1 MPDLYFVE
9 CNCGQH
15 LRVELFEAGTTTVC
29 PACRAA
35 VDIPNSV
42 RLKELAGDR
51 YPTLSSLEKVQRAI
65 ANGEPPF
72 EGHCHGCDRVPAE
85 YVVPIVF
92 DVLVERQVVGY
103 MGVRPTLTGGIKLTA
118 EPTEETWQATTIPLM
133 LCTEC
138 HSAFR
143 AAEAR
148 EHWSAWGKVLSF
160 YGLLVASLTLAY
172 FHFELAVMLFGILGV
187 VGYAVWNAGLRL
199 APQPIPRFLPHWLA
213 GIRWLPEAIAAE
225 DEFKLSVGQSQQ
237 LERTRNGAGDN
248 PPRD

>member
-42 RLKELAGDR
+42 RLKELAGDP
-51 YPTLSSLEKVQRAI
+51 YPMLPLLEKVQRAI

-118 EPTEETWQATTIPLM
+118 EPTEETWQTTTIPLM
-133 LCTEC
+133 LCSSC

-148 EHWSAWGKVLSF
+148 VEWAARGKRLAF
-160 YGLLVASLTLAY
+160 LGFLVAFLCLAY
-172 FHFELAVMLFGILGV
+172 FQFELAMLLLGLLFV
-187 VGYAVWNAGLRL
+187 IGYAVWQAGVRP
-199 APQPIPRFLPHWLA
+199 AAALPTYVFPWLEQ
-213 GIRWLPEAIAAE
+213 IRWVPEAIAAE
-225 DEFKLSVGQSQQ
+225 DEFKLAVGPSQ
-237 LERTRNGAGDN
+237 
-248 PPRD
+248 PIV